1 MNKGKTIFSQ
11 IMSLIPERDFKA
23 CVDRYKGNYRAR
35 NFSCRDQFLVM
46 SYAQLTGRDS
56 LRDIENCLMALS
68 TKLYHCGI
76 SYAVPLNTL
85 AKANENRDWH
95 IYKDFAEVLLKK
107 VRPLYA
113 KDHFRLELDNMVY
126 AFDSSTISLCLKLC
140 PWAKFRKTKGGIK
153 MHTLLDLRG
162 NLPVSVY
169 LTTASVNDVKGL
181 DELYIEPAAIYLM
194 DKGYVDFNRLFKLI
208 NKKNAYFVTR
218 AKDNMLFEVVSAGSV
233 DQSTGVIADEHIKLT
248 GLRTSKWYPEELR
261 MLTYEDYATNNV
273 YRFLTNNMEYEAIT
287 ISELYRERWNVEL
300 FFKWIKQHLRIK
312 SFYGTSEN
320 AIYLQ
325 IWIAICT
332 YLLLAYAKKMMHIEQ
347 SLHTISKNVGR
358 FLTDKTHLSE
368 LFNKAVPKEERE
380 DLWYLSLWGC
390 NLNCVKA
397 CS

>member
-76 SYAVPLNTL
+76 SYAVPRNTL

-347 SLHTISKNVGR
+347 SLHTISKNVGL

-368 LFNKAVPKEERE
+368 LFNKAVPKEEPE
-380 DLWYLSLWGC
+380 DLWYLSLF
-390 NLNCVKA
+390 KPDDF
-397 CS
+397 

>member
-194 DKGYVDFNRLFKLI
+194 DKGYVDFYRIFKLI

-218 AKDNMLFEVVSAGSV
+218 AKDNMLFEVVSASSV

-261 MLTYEDYATNNV
+261 MVTYEDYATNNV

-347 SLHTISKNVGR
+347 SLHTISKNVGL

-368 LFNKAVPKEERE
+368 LFNKAVPKEEPE
-380 DLWYLSLWGC
+380 DLWYLSLF
-390 NLNCVKA
+390 KPDDF
-397 CS
+397 

>member
-347 SLHTISKNVGR
+347 SLYTISKNVGR
-358 FLTDKTHLSE
+358 FLTDKTHLNE
-368 LFNKAVPKEERE
+368 LFNKAVPKEEPE
-380 DLWYLSLWGC
+380 DLWYLSLF
-390 NLNCVKA
+390 KPDDF
-397 CS
+397 

>member
-194 DKGYVDFNRLFKLI
+194 DKEYVDFNRLFKLI

-261 MLTYEDYATNNV
+261 MITYEDYATNNV

-347 SLHTISKNVGR
+347 SLHTISKNVGL

-368 LFNKAVPKEERE
+368 LFNKAVPKEEPE
-380 DLWYLSLWGC
+380 DLWYLSLF
-390 NLNCVKA
+390 KPDDF
-397 CS
+397 

>member
-1 MNKGKTIFSQ
+1 MNKDKTIFSQ

-347 SLHTISKNVGR
+347 SLHTISKNVGL

-368 LFNKAVPKEERE
+368 LFNKAVPKEEPE
-380 DLWYLSLWGC
+380 DLWYLSLF
-390 NLNCVKA
+390 KPDDF
-397 CS
+397 

>member
-1 MNKGKTIFSQ
+1 MCVMNKGKTIFSQ

-181 DELYIEPAAIYLM
+181 DELYIESVAIYLM

-347 SLHTISKNVGR
+347 SLHTISKNVGL

-368 LFNKAVPKEERE
+368 LFNKAVPKEEPE
-380 DLWYLSLWGC
+380 DLWYLSLF
-390 NLNCVKA
+390 KPDDF
-397 CS
+397 